1 MQKSISLLNK
11 TGLTGSASVETL
23 VGGKIF
29 YSKLTLILTLPSLIK
44 ISFCLFSATALLACS
59 GVKQMPKPCLE
70 ESRLIVEELCGSFT
84 RGNQSEIDR
93 MTVLSH
99 YGFNEKDIGE
109 IIQRSRTL
117 SWSCPT
123 TIRRQCGLIE
133 LRNGVGY

>member
-1 MQKSISLLNK
+1 M
-11 TGLTGSASVETL
+11 ETS
-23 VGGKIF
+23 VGGKMF
-29 YSKLTLILTLPSLIK
+29 YSKLTLLLTLPSLIK
-44 ISFCLFSATALLACS
+44 TSFCLFSATALLACS

-70 ESRLIVEELCGSFT
+70 ESQSIVEELCGSLT

-93 MTVLSH
+93 MMVLSH

-109 IIQRSRTL
+109 IIQRSKTP

-123 TIRRQCGLIE
+123 AIRRQCGLIE

>member
-11 TGLTGSASVETL
+11 TGLTGSASVETV

-109 IIQRSRTL
+109 IIQHSRTL
-117 SWSCPT
+117 SWSCHT
-123 TIRRQCGLIE
+123 TVSRQCGLIE